1 MHVAGCIT
9 FAKNFVPMQKDW
21 VILHQ
26 DQDHVVVLKPAG
38 MAVHGRGQHTLA
50 AWLNRDVRS
59 SDAEPLQHIHRLDY
73 GTRGPV
79 MFAKTQSAQKA
90 LQAHWPLFTK
100 IYHAWHA
107 GEWKTA
113 SGMVAFPLAG
123 KPCQTTFK
131 CLGSRPWGVHG
142 KASLV
147 EWSLQTGR
155 THQIRRHAAA
165 LGHAIVG
172 DPVYGTPPIYTGH
185 GLHLT
190 CTHLAWIHPITGNP
204 LSVRVTPAKKMKRAL
219 PGAFVSHA
227 HSPYLSLFDGS

>member
-1 MHVAGCIT
+1 M
-9 FAKNFVPMQKDW
+9 NFDPMQKDW
-21 VILHQ
+21 AILHQ
-26 DQDHVVVLKPAG
+26 DTDHAVVLKPAG
-38 MAVHGRGQHTLA
+38 MAVHGRGQNTLTA
-50 AWLNRDVRS
+50 QLKCDVHC
-59 SDAEPLQHIHRLDY
+59 SDADPWRHIHRLDY

-79 MFAKTQSAQKA
+79 MFAKTQAAQKA
-90 LQAHWPLFTK
+90 LLAHWSHFTK

-113 SGMVAFPLAG
+113 SGVAAFLLDG

-147 EWSLQTGR
+147 EWTLLTGR

-190 CTHLAWIHPITGNP
+190 CTHLAWIHPTTGNP
-204 LSVRVTPAKKMKRAL
+204 LTVRVTPAKKMKRAL
-219 PGAFVSHA
+219 PGTFVPQA
-227 HSPYLSLFDGS
+227 PSPYLSLFDAS